1 MTFLACPPYYAFAV
15 GIQCNQK
22 FQFKVDTLENGVC
35 VLKDGEWAIE
45 VTVSPRESIVGQDSI
60 CDHFI
65 SKSSNQDL
73 LGGDDAGLVKEWRDL
88 AATITKYVPIEEPE
102 K

>member
-35 VLKDGEWAIE
+35 ILKDGEWEIG
-45 VTVSPRESIVGQDSI
+45 VTLSSRESIIGQDAI

-73 LGGDDAGLVKEWRDL
+73 LGGDAAALVKEWRDL
-88 AATITKYVPIEEPE
+88 AATITKYASTEESE

>member
-35 VLKDGEWAIE
+35 VLKDGE
-45 VTVSPRESIVGQDSI
+45 ESIVGQDSI

-88 AATITKYVPIEEPE
+88 AATITKYVPTEESE
-102 K
+102 Q